1 MVLDPLQHSG
11 TTRLTRGRTV
21 ETVITISG
29 ADKAG
34 SLAGLVVFLTRKGY
48 VVKGQKVI
56 DLPSG
61 ARLLKIRLGLA
72 QVDKEKLAAEIKAL
86 DPQLSMISVAFDGEG
101 AAGKA
106 TAQTPAQSAAAL
118 IKEMAAQ
125 FPDIVALVRAYGG
138 AIGLESRAQALFEAG
153 KKIGTFNYRKEF
165 SFGNPLRMPAAL
177 RRALVPALEKFG
189 AVQATDT
196 HIALPQ
202 SPFCSASGEINCC
215 DFVTGFMQG
224 FLDAGPLSM
233 HTKVHKEG
241 CRASGEM
248 QCVYSVAYES

>member
-1 MVLDPLQHSG
+1 M
-11 TTRLTRGRTV
+11 

-34 SLAGLVVFLTRKGY
+34 SLSGLVVFLTRKGY
-48 VVKGQKVI
+48 IVKGQKVSE
-56 DLPSG
+56 LPSG
-61 ARLLKIRLGLA
+61 ARLLKIRLDLA

-86 DPQLSMISVAFDGEG
+86 DPQFSVLSIAFDGDG
-101 AAGKA
+101 ASEKA
-106 TAQTPAQSAAAL
+106 KAQTPAQSASAL
-118 IKEMAAQ
+118 IKEMAGQ

-138 AIGLESRAQALFEAG
+138 AFGLDGRAQALFEAG
-153 KKIGTFNYRKEF
+153 KKIGAFNYRKEW

-189 AVQATDT
+189 TVQATDT
-196 HIALPQ
+196 HVALPQ
-202 SPFCSASGEINCC
+202 SPFCSAAGDTNCC

-233 HTKVHKEG
+233 HTQVEQAACKARGQSH
-241 CRASGEM
+241 CA
-248 QCVYSVAYES
+248 YTVAYDVDR

>member
-1 MVLDPLQHSG
+1 
-11 TTRLTRGRTV
+11 V

-34 SLAGLVVFLTRKGY
+34 ALAGLVVFLTRKGY
-48 VVKGQKVI
+48 TVKGQKVSEM
-56 DLPSG
+56 PSG

-86 DPQLSMISVAFDGEG
+86 DPQLSVISVAFDGDG
-101 AAGKA
+101 AAGK

-118 IKEMAAQ
+118 IKEMASQ
-125 FPDIVALVRAYGG
+125 FPDIVPLVRAYAG
-138 AIGLESRAQALFEAG
+138 AFDLQARAAALLEAG
-153 KKIGTFNYRKEF
+153 QKIGGFHYRKEW

-177 RRALVPALEKFG
+177 RRALVPALERFAKVEPSD
-189 AVQATDT
+189 ARIV
-196 HIALPQ
+196 LPD
-202 SPFCSASGEINCC
+202 SPFCAMGAEINCC

-233 HTKVHKEG
+233 HTQVEQAACKARGQSH
-241 CRASGEM
+241 CA
-248 QCVYSVAYES
+248 YTVAYDVDR

>member
-1 MVLDPLQHSG
+1 M
-11 TTRLTRGRTV
+11 

-48 VVKGQKVI
+48 IVKGQKLSE
-56 DLPSG
+56 LPSG

-86 DPQLSMISVAFDGEG
+86 DPQYNVLSVTFDGDG
-101 AAGKA
+101 AAEKA
-106 TAQTPAQSAAAL
+106 KAQTPAQAASAL
-118 IKEMAAQ
+118 IKEMASQ

-138 AIGLESRAQALFEAG
+138 AFDLKARGEALFEAG
-153 KKIGTFNYRKEF
+153 KKIGAFNYRKEW

-177 RRALVPALEKFG
+177 RRALVPALEKF
-189 AVQATDT
+189 ARVEATDSQ
-196 HIALPQ
+196 IVLPE
-202 SPFCSASGEINCC
+202 SPFCGAGGEINCC
-215 DFVTGFMQG
+215 DFVAGFMQG

-233 HTKVHKEG
+233 HTQVEQAA
-241 CRASGEM
+241 CRARGQSH
-248 QCVYSVAYES
+248 CAYTVAYQV

>member
-1 MVLDPLQHSG
+1 M
-11 TTRLTRGRTV
+11 

-34 SLAGLVVFLTRKGY
+34 ALAGLVVFLTRKGY
-48 VVKGQKVI
+48 TVKGQKVSE
-56 DLPSG
+56 LPSG

-86 DPQLSMISVAFDGEG
+86 DPQLSVISVAFGGEG
-101 AAGKA
+101 AAGK
-106 TAQTPAQSAAAL
+106 TAGETPTQSAAAL
-118 IKEMAAQ
+118 IKEMASQ

-138 AIGLESRAQALFEAG
+138 AFGLDGRAQALFEAG
-153 KKIGTFNYRKEF
+153 KKIGAFNYRKEW

-189 AVQATDT
+189 TVQATDT
-196 HIALPQ
+196 QIVLPRN
-202 SPFCSASGEINCC
+202 PFCGASGDINCC
-215 DFVTGFMQG
+215 DFITGFMQG

-233 HTKVHKEG
+233 HTQIHKQG
-241 CRASGEM
+241 CRANGGTH
-248 QCVYSVAYES
+248 CVYSVAYEG

>member
-1 MVLDPLQHSG
+1 
-11 TTRLTRGRTV
+11 V

-48 VVKGQKVI
+48 VVKGQKVT

-72 QVDKEKLAAEIKAL
+72 QVDKEKLASEIKAL
-86 DPQLSMISVAFDGEG
+86 DPKLTVISVAFDGDG
-101 AAGKA
+101 ASGK

-118 IKEMAAQ
+118 IKEMAGQ
-125 FPDIVALVRAYGG
+125 FPDIVPLVRAYAG
-138 AIGLESRAQALFEAG
+138 AFDLQAWAAALLEAG
-153 KKIGTFNYRKEF
+153 KKIGGFHYRKEW

-177 RRALVPALEKFG
+177 RRALVPALEKF
-189 AVQATDT
+189 AKVDTTDT
-196 HIALPQ
+196 RIVMPD
-202 SPFCSASGEINCC
+202 SPFCATGVEINCC
-215 DFVTGFMQG
+215 DFITGFMQG

-233 HTKVHKEG
+233 HTQVEQAACKARGQSH
-241 CRASGEM
+241 CA
-248 QCVYSVAYES
+248 YTVAYDVDR

>member
-1 MVLDPLQHSG
+1 
-11 TTRLTRGRTV
+11 V

-34 SLAGLVVFLTRKGY
+34 ALAGLVVFLTRKGY
-48 VVKGQKVI
+48 TVKGQKVS

-86 DPQLSMISVAFDGEG
+86 DPQLTVISVAFDGEG

-106 TAQTPAQSAAAL
+106 AGQTPAQSAAAL

-138 AIGLESRAQALFEAG
+138 AFGLEGRAQALLDAG
-153 KKIGTFNYRKEF
+153 KKIGAFNYRKEW

-189 AVQATDT
+189 TVQATDT
-196 HIALPQ
+196 HIMLPQ
-202 SPFCSASGEINCC
+202 SPFCSAAGEIICC
-215 DFVTGFMQG
+215 DFITGFMQG

-241 CRASGEM
+241 CRASGETH
-248 QCVYSVAYES
+248 CVYSIAYES

>member
-1 MVLDPLQHSG
+1 
-11 TTRLTRGRTV
+11 V

-48 VVKGQKVI
+48 VVKGQKVT

-72 QVDKEKLAAEIKAL
+72 QVDKEKLASEIKAL
-86 DPQLSMISVAFDGEG
+86 DPKLTVISVAFDGDG
-101 AAGKA
+101 ASGK

-118 IKEMAAQ
+118 IKEMAGQ
-125 FPDIVALVRAYGG
+125 FPDIVPLVRAYAG
-138 AIGLESRAQALFEAG
+138 AFDLQARAAALLEAG
-153 KKIGTFNYRKEF
+153 KKIGGFHYRKEW

-177 RRALVPALEKFG
+177 RRALVPALEKF
-189 AVQATDT
+189 AKVDTTDT
-196 HIALPQ
+196 RIVMPD
-202 SPFCSASGEINCC
+202 SPFCATGVEINCC
-215 DFVTGFMQG
+215 DFITGFMQG

-233 HTKVHKEG
+233 HTQVEQAACKARGQSH
-241 CRASGEM
+241 CA
-248 QCVYSVAYES
+248 YTVAYDVDR

>member
-1 MVLDPLQHSG
+1 
-11 TTRLTRGRTV
+11 V

-48 VVKGQKVI
+48 VVKGQKVT

-72 QVDKEKLAAEIKAL
+72 QVDKEKLASEIKAL
-86 DPQLSMISVAFDGEG
+86 DPQLTVISVAFDGDG
-101 AAGKA
+101 ASGK

-118 IKEMAAQ
+118 IKEMAGQ
-125 FPDIVALVRAYGG
+125 FPDIVPLVRAYAG
-138 AIGLESRAQALFEAG
+138 AFDLQARGAALLEAG
-153 KKIGTFNYRKEF
+153 KKIGAFNYRKEW

-177 RRALVPALEKFG
+177 RRALVPALEKF
-189 AVQATDT
+189 AKVESSDT
-196 HIALPQ
+196 RILLPD
-202 SPFCSASGEINCC
+202 SPFCATGGEINCC
-215 DFVTGFMQG
+215 DFITGFMQG

-233 HTKVHKEG
+233 HTQVEQAACKARGQSH
-241 CRASGEM
+241 CA
-248 QCVYSVAYES
+248 YTVAYDV

>member
-1 MVLDPLQHSG
+1 MVRD
-11 TTRLTRGRTV
+11 RATRGGTV

-34 SLAGLVVFLTRKGY
+34 ALAGLVVFLTRKGY
-48 VVKGQKVI
+48 TVKGQKVSH
-56 DLPSG
+56 LPSG

-86 DPQLSMISVAFDGEG
+86 DPQLTVISVAFDGEG

-106 TAQTPAQSAAAL
+106 AGQTPAQSAAAL
-118 IKEMAAQ
+118 IKEMAGQ

-138 AIGLESRAQALFEAG
+138 AFGLEGRPQALFEAG
-153 KKIGTFNYRKEF
+153 KKIGAFNYRKEW

-189 AVQATDT
+189 SVQATDT
-196 HIALPQ
+196 HIMLPQ
-202 SPFCSASGEINCC
+202 SPFCSAAGDIICC
-215 DFVTGFMQG
+215 DFITGFMQG

-241 CRASGEM
+241 CRASGETH
-248 QCVYSVAYES
+248 CVYSVAYES